1 MLRRCFQQNKR
12 QRSRAEERKGCSIF
26 NKCFHLL
33 SAGHLQKG
41 FFYCTKN
48 AMKEKKYFK
57 SKQQELKVNKLFQSH
72 HNDVER
78 ERRLSVVVEG
88 ENLNKLL

>member
-1 MLRRCFQQNKR
+1 MLPSVERR
-12 QRSRAEERKGCSIF
+12 SSPKGV
-26 NKCFHLL
+26 
-33 SAGHLQKG
+33 